1 VKPDAAGQK
10 WIAANSA
17 KVKAW
22 FGK

>member
-1 VKPDAAGQK
+1 MKNDKAGQK
-10 WIAANSA
+10 WIAANAA